1 MTDEDKIL
9 LNGITKDEEDEAWNS
24 YYEEEEKRIWKEYN
38 HPPSFS
44 EYQENCF
51 EIDDYFRVNNLRR
64 DLKGY
69 SKIIAHYKED
79 TEKLWRTGLY
89 SIVSRVF
96 DNSIV
101 TVKGDSYPYS
111 RRNGNIK
118 QNLYAYYI
126 GGPGTHK
133 STMKY
138 SVDDIVQKINA
149 RLIEKNFQVIDEKI
163 IRISNSSPEGLFDA
177 IQTCQKINFDLEES
191 EETFE
196 KSIKSGAYQIGN
208 LSTINRIFYGLGDY
222 RTTVKGGE
230 IQYEKGK
237 YATLIGDAHTDKPE
251 IMKSFLNS
259 GFGRRT
265 LITVIRH
272 KDEPLPVTG
281 KLSRHYDDL
290 SDILTEQFIDHI
302 VKRAYAVYRKTIQF
316 TEEAEELI
324 TIIYRNTKEMQ
335 ISEDKENTE
344 LPSNIELLIRLSML
358 EAIFNGDTDNKFVFV
373 SKTEVENA
381 RDYLIFIDP
390 AYQQEI
396 KGSTETPETIKER
409 IVAFIGKK
417 KQATKSDISHG
428 IKIRDD
434 FPLKKVK
441 SESKIIGELLEELIS
456 DGIINIRKA
465 TSGNNKPVALYSL
478 DK

>member
-1 MTDEDKIL
+1 M
-9 LNGITKDEEDEAWNS
+9 
-24 YYEEEEKRIWKEYN
+24 
-38 HPPSFS
+38 
-44 EYQENCF
+44 
-51 EIDDYFRVNNLRR
+51 
-64 DLKGY
+64 
-69 SKIIAHYKED
+69 
-79 TEKLWRTGLY
+79 
-89 SIVSRVF
+89 
-96 DNSIV
+96 
-101 TVKGDSYPYS
+101 
-111 RRNGNIK
+111 
-118 QNLYAYYI
+118 
-126 GGPGTHK
+126 
-133 STMKY
+133 
-138 SVDDIVQKINA
+138 
-149 RLIEKNFQVIDEKI
+149 
-163 IRISNSSPEGLFDA
+163 
-177 IQTCQKINFDLEES
+177 EES